1 MEPEGSFH
9 CSQDP
14 ALLKKWKLNL
24 KPEDDHDLTIS
35 DMIILKTWPQ
45 RRK

>member
-14 ALLKKWKLNL
+14 ALLKKLKLNL
-24 KPEDDHDLTIS
+24 KPEDDSNLKIS
-35 DMIILKTWPQ
+35 DMTILKT
-45 RRK
+45 